1 MMRDLLKTNKT
12 NKNSM
17 KHIYLTATLAVLTL
31 VLMGCNNQKR
41 LTKTEG
47 NEPKK
52 EVVKQKPI
60 QQRAIEAQPDF
71 LSVNAQKARFQ
82 LTYQRKSIAANG
94 TIAMLKDSICI
105 ISLQPVLGIELF
117 RLELTPAEVIIID
130 KMNRRYVQ
138 MSYAEISEAVKMP
151 ITFADAQNVLMA
163 RMVVLGQPQS
173 VLYSDAATAAAAANN
188 STTVSLTE
196 GKINYQYSIDNT
208 SLALLQAEYTANGRG
223 GKATVTYSGH
233 NLYGTVLF
241 PTAVN
246 VTYLDSKYDVSCTIS
261 LPNLVFNG
269 EVNIARINTRS
280 YKKTTISTILN

>member
-1 MMRDLLKTNKT
+1 
-12 NKNSM
+12 M
-17 KHIYLTATLAVLTL
+17 KYNHLIAALAVLSL

-52 EVVKQKPI
+52 EVVKQKTI

-71 LSVNAQKARFQ
+71 QSVNALKARFQ
-82 LTYQRKSIAANG
+82 LTYQRKSVAANG
-94 TIAMLKDSICI
+94 TIAMIKDSICI

-117 RLELTPAEVIIID
+117 RLELTPAEVLIVD

-151 ITFADAQNVLMA
+151 IAFADAQNVLMA

-173 VLYSDAATAAAAANN
+173 VLYSEAAAAAAENN
-188 STTVSLTE
+188 TTTVSLTE
-196 GKINYQYSIDNT
+196 GKINYQYNIDNS
-208 SLALLQAEYTANGRG
+208 SLALLQAVYTANGRG

-246 VTYLDSKYDVSCTIS
+246 VTYLDSKYDVSCAIS

-269 EVNIARINTRS
+269 EVNVARINIRS
-280 YKKTTISTILN
+280 YKKTTITTILN

>member
-1 MMRDLLKTNKT
+1 
-12 NKNSM
+12 M
-17 KHIYLTATLAVLTL
+17 KYKYLIAALAVLSL
-31 VLMGCNNQKR
+31 VLTGCNNQKR

-52 EVVKQKPI
+52 EVVKQKTI

-71 LSVNAQKARFQ
+71 QSVNAQKARFQ
-82 LTYQRKSIAANG
+82 LTYQRKSVAANG
-94 TIAMLKDSICI
+94 TIAMIKDSICI

-117 RLELTPAEVIIID
+117 RLELTPEEVLIVD

-173 VLYSDAATAAAAANN
+173 ALYSDAATAAAAANN
-188 STTVSLTE
+188 STAVSLTE

-233 NLYGTVLF
+233 NLYGSVLF

-246 VTYLDSKYDVSCTIS
+246 VTYLDSKYDVSCAIS
-261 LPNLVFNG
+261 LPNLIFNG
-269 EVNIARINTRS
+269 EVNAARINTRS

>member
-1 MMRDLLKTNKT
+1 
-12 NKNSM
+12 M
-17 KHIYLTATLAVLTL
+17 KYNHLIAALAVLSL

-52 EVVKQKPI
+52 EVVKQKTI

-71 LSVNAQKARFQ
+71 QSVNALKARFQ
-82 LTYQRKSIAANG
+82 LTYQRKSVAANG
-94 TIAMLKDSICI
+94 TIAMIKDSICI

-117 RLELTPAEVIIID
+117 RLELTPAEVLIVD

-173 VLYSDAATAAAAANN
+173 VLYSEAASAAAAENN
-188 STTVSLTE
+188 TTIVSLTE
-196 GKINYQYSIDNT
+196 GKINYQYSIDNS
-208 SLALLQAEYTANGRG
+208 SLALLQAVYTANGRG

-246 VTYLDSKYDVSCTIS
+246 VTYPDSQYDVSCAIS
-261 LPNLVFNG
+261 LPNLLFNG
-269 EVNIARINTRS
+269 AVHAARINIRS
-280 YKKTTISTILN
+280 YKNTTISTILN

>member
-1 MMRDLLKTNKT
+1 MLLKTNKR

-17 KHIYLTATLAVLTL
+17 KYNHLIAVLAVLSL

-52 EVVKQKPI
+52 EAVKPKTI

-71 LSVNAQKARFQ
+71 QSVNAQKARFQ
-82 LTYQRKSIAANG
+82 LSYQRKSVAANG
-94 TIAMLKDSICI
+94 TITMIKDSICI

-117 RLELTPAEVIIID
+117 RLELTPADVLIVD

-163 RMVVLGQPQS
+163 RMVVLGQSQS
-173 VLYSDAATAAAAANN
+173 VLYSPAATASAADNN
-188 STTVSLTE
+188 STTVSITE
-196 GKINYQYSIDNT
+196 GKINYQYRIDNS
-208 SLALLQAEYTANGRG
+208 SLALLQADYTANGRG

-233 NLYGTVLF
+233 NLFGNVLF

-246 VTYLDSKYDVSCTIS
+246 VTYLDSKYDVSCSIS
-261 LPNLVFNG
+261 LPNLIFNG
-269 EVNIARINTRS
+269 SVNAARINVRT